1 MFKKQGAAHWIT
13 RGLAMV
19 LAGVVCGWAGAEPPA
34 IEDDRYTIGELLH
47 EEDFTENM
55 ARWRP
60 ELQEGGTVEVSGG
73 MLHINVPRGATVWF
87 TEKLEAPVMIVYEV
101 TVVDEDGPNDRVS
114 DLNCFWMATD
124 SRNPEDLFAV
134 ERSGA
139 FSDYDEL
146 YCYYVGYGGH
156 TNTRNRFRRYIGE
169 AGDRPL
175 LPEHDFED
183 EDGFITPNER
193 MQVVLTAFDGV
204 AQYFMDGEK
213 QFEYEDGEFL
223 SEGYFA
229 FRTVNNH
236 KRIHNL
242 RIYRLEPAAG
252 E

>member
-1 MFKKQGAAHWIT
+1 MDQRLSAPRRFAN
-13 RGLAMV
+13 GLAFV
-19 LAGVVCGWAGAEPPA
+19 LSCLLACLAGAEPPH
-34 IEDDRYTIGELLH
+34 IEDERYTIGELLH
-47 EEDFTENM
+47 EEDFADSPE
-55 ARWRP
+55 RWRP
-60 ELQEGGTVEVSGG
+60 ELEEGGAVEVSGG
-73 MLHINVPRGATVWF
+73 MLHIDVPRGATIWF

-101 TVVDEDGPNDRVS
+101 TVVDEGGPNDRVS

-124 SRNPEDLFAV
+124 ARNPDDLFAV

-146 YCYYVGYGGH
+146 ICYYVGYGGH

-175 LPEHDFED
+175 LPEHDFQD
-183 EDGFITPNER
+183 EDGFITANER
-193 MQVVLTAFDGV
+193 MQVTLTAFSGV

-213 QFEYEDGEFL
+213 LFEYEDGAPL
-223 SEGYFA
+223 TEGYFA

-236 KRIHNL
+236 KRIHSF
-242 RIYRLEPAAG
+242 RVYRLELVD